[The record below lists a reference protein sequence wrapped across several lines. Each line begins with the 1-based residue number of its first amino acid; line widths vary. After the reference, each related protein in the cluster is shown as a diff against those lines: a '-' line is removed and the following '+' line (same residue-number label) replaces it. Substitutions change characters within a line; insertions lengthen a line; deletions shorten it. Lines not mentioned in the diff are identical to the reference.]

1 MWADGSKYPNSIKPR
16 SFAASI
22 GTPLF
27 KEKDSRQMKIFKTIT
42 FFILT
47 ISLLTSACSTSKTN
61 KSNQLNNYS
70 PISKDLYDTIA
81 HLDNVFFNAFNTR
94 NFDKLKTLIS
104 ENLEFYHDL
113 GGVTNYNQNMDAF
126 KKTFESDRRVR
137 RELVEG
143 TLEVYPIKDY
153 GAVETGTHRF
163 YATEKGQQEKLSSEA
178 KFVQLWQQKDGR
190 WKITRIISYG
200 HQEFLK

>member
-1 MWADGSKYPNSIKPR
+1 
-16 SFAASI
+16 
-22 GTPLF
+22 
-27 KEKDSRQMKIFKTIT
+27 MKISQAIT
-42 FFILT
+42 FIILT
-47 ISLLTSACSTSKTN
+47 ITLFTSACSTSKTN
-61 KSNQLNNYS
+61 KSNQSNNYF
-70 PISKDLYDTIA
+70 PASKYLYDTVA
-81 HLDNVFFNAFNTR
+81 HLDSVFFNAFNTR
-94 NFDKLKTLIS
+94 NLDKLKTLLS

-137 RELVEG
+137 RELVPG

-153 GAVETGTHRF
+153 GAVETGIHRF

-178 KFVQLWQQKDGR
+178 KFVQLWQQKDGL